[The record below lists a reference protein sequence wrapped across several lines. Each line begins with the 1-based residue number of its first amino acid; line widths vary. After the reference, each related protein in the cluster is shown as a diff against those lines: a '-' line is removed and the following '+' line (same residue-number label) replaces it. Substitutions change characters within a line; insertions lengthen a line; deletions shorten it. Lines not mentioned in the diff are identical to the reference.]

1 MRSAAGVTPATIRR
15 PPWAWSAAAHRR
27 SALIATED
35 GTSGIIRML
44 STTTA
49 LVEPSAF
56 GHSSSMR
63 ATSANSPTPA

>member
-1 MRSAAGVTPATIRR
+1 MRSAAGVTPATMRR
-15 PPWAWSAAAHRR
+15 PPCACSPPAHRR
-27 SALIATED
+27 IALIATED

-49 LVEPSAF
+49 FVEPATF